1 MMAWRMG
8 VYVVVVTR
16 GNVRRAVLRTNSDL
30 DAYSALTE
38 LRCRGERVTL
48 LRASSADDYEVIE
61 DDA

>member
-1 MMAWRMG
+1 MIAWPMG

-16 GNVRRAVLRTNSDL
+16 GNVRRAVLRTSSDL
-30 DAYSALTE
+30 DAYSAVTE

-48 LRASSADDYEVIE
+48 LRASSADDYEVID